1 MTMTTRTG
9 EVDQGLKWLSEL
21 VEGKT
26 LKAQAEAITAE
37 EPTVV
42 VSAGA
47 GTGKTW
53 TLAWRFLWAVATG
66 RARATEILTLTFT
79 DKAANE
85 MADRIRALMASVLA
99 IPSDHETIKLRLK
112 AGLEELDDGYIS
124 TIHSFAS
131 RVIKESGLSLDL
143 DPASR
148 VVSSP
153 EEDLFWNQMV
163 DVLDRLDGRWLGTS
177 LSGEIRK
184 IGIDLIKDKLT
195 RVILATYGPASVISF
210 ARGLMDISSSRGD
223 GPQTLWDWAEN
234 LEDRHE
240 EVRLEVLKVAH
251 HRWMEIYEIWFGPM
265 GVFMALDLDN
275 NGTQLAE
282 SLRGLK
288 DRWRVFKEDMDLPAF
303 LSDLS
308 ECIKNARGKLADSIA
323 LMLPERSVKAH
334 RDGIKDQSFLWDLS
348 LTGWSRKE
356 LDLTS
361 GLLRI
366 AGLCWHCW
374 EARKSGRGLIA
385 FDDMILRAGEVLERE
400 KSYSNRFKEIMVDEF
415 QDTNGLQDRLIRS
428 MSEGKRLFL
437 VGDLKQSI
445 YRFRHA
451 DLSLFGNYIQEVQKG
466 GGRYVSLDVSFRTR
480 DELIHRINDLFS
492 KVWKDGLGRSLPH
505 RYEELR
511 PPVDQ
516 DWHRVRQEISVPPLE
531 LLLTYPDKKTSAEE
545 KRNMAMELLAT
556 RLFSLVGEATVW
568 GKSAEKPGPLRWR
581 DVAILVPSRAIFPA
595 IQRVLGG
602 RGIPLHFEKNTSYYA
617 RTEVQDSV
625 ALLKYLSDTDDML
638 ALAGFLSS
646 PLSGIPLGDAQDL
659 VFKGEGLGE
668 RVAQELPAL
677 WEKLKRWRII
687 GRVKGASAVMEELV
701 VDGSILERFAEW
713 KRSGV
718 AANLRRT
725 VDLLREYE
733 TTVGS
738 GLSGASAWLADAMKR
753 KAKEEEAGSVGPDE
767 DVVKVMTI
775 HGSKGLEFP
784 LVVLAGCDGR
794 RRGFPQA
801 LLPSIHLGAALSDDE
816 SLSRKVHRFLDDEE
830 EEEEGERLFYVG
842 CTRARDSL
850 ILVGTGEPADGS
862 WLKAAI
868 DHGFMEWAVTDLSG
882 GPSRGDGSV
891 AAERGPVIGPPSEAG
906 GLDRISPSSWA
917 LFRHCPHGWRLR
929 FRQGVDLSWEAGE
942 GSDPGGADVGT
953 LTHWLLARWDFSLA
967 GERGLKTLLSWD
979 RSLIPPDLRSL
990 WGRSDVMAA
999 VEGWLSELAEGP
1011 QGVLYR
1017 GLLGEGRLRREVP
1030 FRVPVEDGPLLVGA
1044 VDLMWEEGGR
1054 VFIRDYKTTGV
1065 DGGVQGLYD
1074 DQLRLYGLAV
1084 RLGMK
1089 AESVDMALC
1098 LLRQGGMEVPISL
1111 DPFRDWIDLEAT
1123 VRADALSAASGPW
1136 SRSGDLCGGCPFRRV
1151 CLGTS

>member
-1 MTMTTRTG
+1 MTTRTG
-9 EVDQGLKWLSEL
+9 DMDQGLKWLSEL

-66 RARATEILTLTFT
+66 RAKAGEILTLTFT
-79 DKAANE
+79 DKAATE
-85 MADRIRALMASVLA
+85 MADRIRALMTTVLSMASGHRS
-99 IPSDHETIKLRLK
+99 IELRLK
-112 AGLEELDDGYIS
+112 AALEELDDGYIS

-163 DVLDRLDGRWLGTS
+163 DVLDRLDGRWIGS
-177 LSGEIRK
+177 NLSGETRK
-184 IGIDLIKDKLT
+184 TALAILEDRLT
-195 RVILATYGPASVISF
+195 RIILATYSPASVISF

-223 GPQTLWDWAEN
+223 GPQTLWNWAEN

-251 HRWMEIYEIWFGPM
+251 HRWAEIYEVWFGPM
-265 GVFMALDLDN
+265 GIFAALDLDS
-275 NGTQLAE
+275 NGTQLADR
-282 SLRGLK
+282 LRGLK
-288 DRWRVFKEDMDLPAF
+288 DRWKVFKEDMDLPAF

-366 AGLCWHCW
+366 GGLCWHCW

-400 KSYSNRFKEIMVDEF
+400 RDYSNRFKEIMVDEF

-428 MSEGKRLFL
+428 MSDGKRLFL

-451 DLSLFGNYIQEVQKG
+451 DLSLFGGYIQEVRKG

-505 RYEELR
+505 LYEELR

-516 DWHRVRQEISVPPLE
+516 DWHKLRQEVSVPPLE
-531 LLLTYPDKKTSAEE
+531 LLLTYPEKKTSAEE
-545 KRNMAMELLAT
+545 KRNIAMELLSN
-556 RLFSLVGEATVW
+556 RLSSLVGEATVW
-568 GKSAEKPGPLRWR
+568 DKSAGKTGPLRWR

-625 ALLKYLSDTDDML
+625 ALLKYLSDPDDML
-638 ALAGFLSS
+638 SLAGFLSS
-646 PLSGIPLGDAQDL
+646 PLSGIPLRDAQDL
-659 VFKGEGLGE
+659 VFKGAALGE
-668 RVAQELPAL
+668 RLAEGFPGL
-677 WEKLKRWRII
+677 WKKLERWRIT

-701 VDGSILERFAEW
+701 ADGSILERFADW

-733 TTVGS
+733 STVGS
-738 GLSGASAWLADAMKR
+738 GLSGASGWLADAMKR

-784 LVVLAGCDGR
+784 MVVLAGCDGR

-801 LLPSIHLGAALSDDE
+801 LLPSIHLGAALSDDL

-862 WLKAAI
+862 WLKTAMN
-868 DHGFMEWAVTDLSG
+868 HGFMEWAATELTG
-882 GPSRGDGSV
+882 GPSAGDEPVS
-891 AAERGPVIGPPSEAG
+891 AERGPVIGSPAKPG
-906 GLDRISPSSWA
+906 GLDRLSPSSWA

-929 FRQGVDLSWEAGE
+929 FRQAVDLSWEAGD
-942 GSDPGGADVGT
+942 GSDPGGADLGT
-953 LTHWLLARWDFSLA
+953 LTHWLLARWDFSVEGKKGVDRLLA
-967 GERGLKTLLSWD
+967 WD
-979 RSLIPPDLRSL
+979 RSLLPPDLRPL
-990 WGRSDVMAA
+990 WAQVDVRSS
-999 VEGWLSELAEGP
+999 VESWLTDLAKGPDGGMYREL
-1011 QGVLYR
+1011 LR
-1017 GLLGEGRLRREVP
+1017 EGRLRREVP
-1030 FRVPVEDGPLLVGA
+1030 FRVPLDDGPLLVGA
-1044 VDLMWEEGGR
+1044 VDLMWEEGGK

-1065 DGGVQGLYD
+1065 DSDVHRLYD

-1084 RLGMK
+1084 HLGM
-1089 AESVDMALC
+1089 ETDSVDMALC
-1098 LLRQGGMEVPISL
+1098 LLREGGKELSVDL
-1111 DPFRDWIDLEAT
+1111 APFGSWGDLEEA

-1136 SRSGDLCGGCPFRRV
+1136 SRSVDFCDSCPFRRV
-1151 CLGTS
+1151 CRGY